1 MSKLDDFLDLDKKEE
16 HEKKENPLSKE
27 MKEWI
32 VCVLI
37 AVILALFFRYFIG
50 TPTKVK
56 SVSMNPTLIENDTL
70 ILNRLTKTFRKMP
83 ERGDIITFEAP
94 SVEHIEF
101 DDVDFSNP
109 VAVYDNEPKTFI
121 GKLFY
126 YGLDAGKKSYIKRVI
141 ALPGEHVEINKNR
154 VYIDGNLLDE
164 PYLDSS
170 VQTTPNNGAFYDFI
184 VPDNC
189 VFAMGD
195 NRSNSKDCR
204 VFGCIPL
211 DKIEGKV
218 LFRLFP
224 FSKFGKID

>member
-1 MSKLDDFLDLDKKEE
+1 MSKLDEFLDLDKKEKP
-16 HEKKENPLSKE
+16 EKRENPLSKE
-27 MKEWI
+27 MREWI

-56 SVSMNPTLIENDTL
+56 SISMNPTLIENDTL
-70 ILNRLTKTFRKMP
+70 ILNRLTKTFKKMP

-94 SVEHIEF
+94 SVEKIEF

-195 NRSNSKDCR
+195 NRPNSKDCR